1 MKRVLVANRGEIA
14 VRVIRACRE
23 MNIEAVAVYSKADA
37 NALHVELADRAICIG
52 PARVT
57 DSYLNMDAIIQT
69 AVSTGCDGI
78 HPGYGF
84 LSENPE
90 FAQKCVDE
98 GLTFIGPAAET
109 IRAMGDK
116 VYGRI
121 LAKEAGV
128 PIVEGTEGEDV
139 DFDDVAALAERS
151 GFPVLLKAA
160 AGGGG
165 RGMRVVWTQDE
176 LKAQFEDAQA
186 EALSSFGNKTV
197 YAERFLPSIRHVE
210 VQVMGNGAGEV
221 LHFGTRDCTLQRRHQ
236 KVVEEAQATYFSP
249 EKREEIASDAV
260 RLASHLDYT
269 GAGTVEFVVDART
282 GEHFFI
288 EVNTRIQ
295 VEHPVTEMITGIDLV
310 REQLQVASSGEFSEE
325 ARANNGPRGH
335 ALELRINAE
344 DPDSDFAPCPG
355 KISNMT
361 VPGGPGVRFDS
372 HVSPGSV
379 ISPFYDSMIAKLVV
393 HDVNRERAIIR
404 ARRALRELDISGVIT
419 NAKFLAGILS
429 SSDFFDN
436 NIDTSWLEKDR

>member
-37 NALHVELADRAICIG
+37 NALHVELADRAICVG

-57 DSYLNMDAIIQT
+57 DSYLNMDAIIQI
-69 AVSTGCDGI
+69 ALSTGCDGI

-90 FAQKCVDE
+90 FAQKCSDE
-98 GLTFIGPAAET
+98 GLTFIGPDASI

-116 VYGRI
+116 VQGRLI
-121 LAKEAGV
+121 AKEAGV
-128 PIVEGTEGEDV
+128 PIVDGTEGTEV
-139 DFDDVAALAERS
+139 SFDDVAALAQRS

-165 RGMRVVWTQDE
+165 RGMRIVWSEDE
-176 LKAQFEDAQA
+176 LKGQFEDAQA
-186 EALSSFGNKTV
+186 EALSSFGDKTV

-210 VQVMGNGAGEV
+210 VQVMGNGEGEV
-221 LHFGTRDCTLQRRHQ
+221 IHFGTRDCTLQRRHQ

-260 RLASHLDYT
+260 RLASHLDYA
-269 GAGTVEFVVDART
+269 GAGTVEFVVDAQT
-282 GEHFFI
+282 AEHFFI

-295 VEHPVTEMITGIDLV
+295 VEHPVTEMITGVDLV
-310 REQLQVASSGEFSEE
+310 REQLEVASNGRFSEDAQASNE
-325 ARANNGPRGH
+325 LRGH

-344 DPDSDFAPCPG
+344 DPDSNFAPCPG
-355 KISNMT
+355 RINNMT
-361 VPGGPGVRFDS
+361 IPGGPGVRFDS
-372 HVSPGSV
+372 HMRPGAE
-379 ISPFYDSMIAKLVV
+379 ISPFYDSMIAKLIV
-393 HDVNRERAIIR
+393 HDINRKKAIARAQ
-404 ARRALRELDISGVIT
+404 RALREFDITGVKT
-419 NAKFLAGILS
+419 NSKFLLEIVS
-429 SSDFFDN
+429 STDFVNDD
-436 NIDTSWLEKDR
+436 IDTGWLERR